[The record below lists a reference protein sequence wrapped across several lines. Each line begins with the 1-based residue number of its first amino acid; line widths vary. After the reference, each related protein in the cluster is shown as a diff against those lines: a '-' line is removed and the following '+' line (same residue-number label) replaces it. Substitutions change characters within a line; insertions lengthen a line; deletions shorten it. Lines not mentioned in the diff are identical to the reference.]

1 MLELWHSADGCS
13 FVHRRRPRKVSRGA
27 GREPMHAFG
36 GDSFRDVW
44 RVAAHVRRFAA
55 ADTIAQL
62 SARVQSSARRGHV
75 DKMIFGQGALPP
87 SLHSAGYMCP
97 ALVKAHISPLTLAL
111 ACSAGCGSLRFR
123 RLDRRST
130 YHIGALSELRAPRSA
145 ARAIAA
151 AEARES
157 QRLRWPDCASEAR
170 LFLSLSV

>member
-1 MLELWHSADGCS
+1 MFG
-13 FVHRRRPRKVSRGA
+13 VSL
-27 GREPMHAFG
+27 
-36 GDSFRDVW
+36 
-44 RVAAHVRRFAA
+44 RRFAA

-123 RLDRRST
+123 WLDRRST

-157 QRLRWPDCASEAR
+157 QRLRLAGLCVGGTAFCELERVTVRGAVR
-170 LFLSLSV
+170 LCQ